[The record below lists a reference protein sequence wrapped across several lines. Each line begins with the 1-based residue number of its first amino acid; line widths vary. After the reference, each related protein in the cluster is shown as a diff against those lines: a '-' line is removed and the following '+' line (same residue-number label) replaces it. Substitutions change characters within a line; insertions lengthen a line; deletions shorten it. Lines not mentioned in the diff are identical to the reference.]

1 MLSGQV
7 KRQKKGRNPAFIRFF
22 EENPAENRSGGSQ
35 PENMES
41 KISRL
46 SERNQIAIYIGLG
59 TFYTTPPH
67 SQNISYEKFGL
78 FRYHITGAA
87 YFRPHFCV
95 AFVVN
100 IAAASYRDI

>member
-59 TFYTTPPH
+59 TFYTTPFFKALT
-67 SQNISYEKFGL
+67 NCLIW
-78 FRYHITGAA
+78 
-87 YFRPHFCV
+87 YFYKYVRKTNLQSGV
-95 AFVVN
+95 KATY
-100 IAAASYRDI
+100 SG